1 MNTEQSLTD
10 DFHSINNFLS
20 AQLFRKALIQIS
32 HFSFYGQIH
41 LNDKE
46 PSTNGMIDVV
56 LLNPEYLLGWGFLC
70 DNNKR
75 DKWI

>member
-56 LLNPEYLLGWGFLC
+56 KSRISLGLGLLM
-70 DNNKR
+70 R
-75 DKWI
+75 Q